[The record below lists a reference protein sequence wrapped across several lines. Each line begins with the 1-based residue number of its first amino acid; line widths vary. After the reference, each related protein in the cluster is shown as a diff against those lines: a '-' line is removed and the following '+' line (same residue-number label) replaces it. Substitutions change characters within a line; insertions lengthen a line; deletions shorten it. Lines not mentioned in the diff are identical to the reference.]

1 MIPSDLKYSK
11 EHSWAKVEDDRVVMG
26 ITAYAQDRLGDVVY
40 VDLPGIGE
48 KVKQKTKMTTIESLD
63 GEADVYAPV
72 SGEVIAVNDNLQY
85 SPELINQDPYGE
97 GWMVVIEPADPGEF
111 RRSSRR
117 RSTKV
122 PPQEAKNR
130 EGVRQG

>member
-11 EHSWAKVEDDRVVMG
+11 EHSWAKVEQGRVVMG

-63 GEADVYAPV
+63 REVEIYAPV
-72 SGEVIAVNDNLQY
+72 SGEVVAVNDNLQH
-85 SPELINQDPYGE
+85 SPELINQDPYGK
-97 GWMVVIEPADPGEF
+97 GWMVVIEPSDPGEF
-111 RRSSRR
+111 PVLLSADEYEKYLRVEIRGR
-117 RSTKV
+117 
-122 PPQEAKNR
+122 
-130 EGVRQG
+130 

>member
-11 EHSWAKVEDDRVVMG
+11 EHSWAKVEQDRVVMG
-26 ITAYAQDRLGDVVY
+26 ITAYAQDQLGAIVY

-63 GEADVYAPV
+63 GEADIYAPV
-72 SGEVIAVNDNLQY
+72 SGEVIAVNDNLQH

-111 RRSSRR
+111 PALLSAEEYEKYLRG
-117 RSTKV
+117 
-122 PPQEAKNR
+122 EA
-130 EGVRQG
+130 